1 MQINLPFKKS
11 LNLIR
16 KVETV
21 EVVREDL
28 YLVDEGP
35 QTDRLLP
42 HPGHLPLPLPVT
54 EEGPEAAG
62 LAVVG
67 QGDQEL
73 LGELETAGELV
84 VHLQHTVFWSCEG
97 WLKLWRW

>member
-1 MQINLPFKKS
+1 MSYLVRQ
-11 LNLIR
+11 
-16 KVETV
+16 VETV
-21 EVVREDL
+21 EVVGEDL

-42 HPGHLPLPLPVT
+42 HPRQLPVSLPVT

-62 LAVVG
+62 HAVVG

-73 LGELETAGELV
+73 LSELETAGELI
-84 VHLQHTVFWSCEG
+84 VHLKQGEVEI
-97 WLKLWRW
+97 

>member
-1 MQINLPFKKS
+1 MLVRH
-11 LNLIR
+11 LVR

-35 QTDRLLP
+35 QADRLLP
-42 HPGHLPLPLPVT
+42 HPGQLPLSLPVT

-62 LAVVG
+62 HAVVG

-73 LGELETAGELV
+73 LCELETAGELI
-84 VHLQHTVFWSCEG
+84 VHLKQGRLESV
-97 WLKLWRW
+97 K

>member
-1 MQINLPFKKS
+1 MLCY
-11 LNLIR
+11 LVR

-42 HPGHLPLPLPVT
+42 HPGQFPVSLPVT

-62 LAVVG
+62 HAVVG

-73 LGELETAGELV
+73 LCELETAGELI
-84 VHLQHTVFWSCEG
+84 VHLKQRRLESV
-97 WLKLWRW
+97 R

>member
-1 MQINLPFKKS
+1 MFTVLVRH
-11 LNLIR
+11 LVR

-21 EVVREDL
+21 EVVRQNL

-35 QTDRLLP
+35 QADCLLP
-42 HPGHLPLPLPVT
+42 HPGLRPLSLPIT

-67 QGDQEL
+67 QGYQEFL
-73 LGELETAGELV
+73 SELETAGELV
-84 VHLQHTVFWSCEG
+84 VHLAI
-97 WLKLWRW
+97 